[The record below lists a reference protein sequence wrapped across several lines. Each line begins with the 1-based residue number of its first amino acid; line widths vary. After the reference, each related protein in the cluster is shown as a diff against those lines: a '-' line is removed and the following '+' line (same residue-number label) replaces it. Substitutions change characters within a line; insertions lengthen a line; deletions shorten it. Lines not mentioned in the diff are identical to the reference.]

1 MFQEQDGCYEDHGTF
16 AIVDLHCDGTLQV
29 AIVPDFWL
37 FGDEG
42 ELYCS
47 YPPGSYELA
56 RKTLSSAVQYTDLSE
71 DEDLEQHLETNG
83 PNLRRS
89 MRRKKKPFSSDY
101 KFDVD
106 LHDKPSLPF
115 GGLGSPKECDK
126 GNVPSSD
133 DDPPSDDDEEHGQ
146 SLTKYLKRNKR
157 MPLSADTSSDG
168 SDLLEMEG
176 ITPSLYSFCWR
187 ILYIHTKGTSPVKV
201 NTPLQSEDE
210 SNSGTLNQSANGESQ
225 SYQDAGRNRPKNSY
239 FNQAPIVN
247 HVSRRVSVEKP
258 SSDGNRSHGQIDSA
272 LLGGNSFRRAP
283 VEHSPA
289 IKRRVR
295 ENSIPLGQPDGK
307 RQNAEPVASGSRY
320 REDSWDQVLPGCSTN
335 KHTSA
340 PSANGNRSRPIH
352 KASHGRRSTENSTD
366 IERTASKGHHHQ
378 PTPDANSNRQAPSK
392 QPAAS
397 GNSHTPKVNVNT
409 ASPRYPGVLVT
420 AKQPTSSVNYAK
432 EVRRKEAPPVGEPLR
447 RPSVS
452 QLIPNGNRRAAVDPA
467 TTPVR
472 RVSTGLN
479 NHPSSGVNDC
489 RREFIKIAGRIDTYR
504 PEVRENL
511 DPLNELPLSTL
522 EDLVAFQNA
531 LTVDERKREALAR
544 FVKNIG
550 GATESES
557 VKRAW
562 KEVVSVNVRAL
573 CNWYGVKRG
582 TIQKHKLKKSPIVL
596 AMGFAETR
604 LAATPP
610 IRHCN
615 VKQ

>member
-83 PNLRRS
+83 PNLR
-89 MRRKKKPFSSDY
+89 
-101 KFDVD
+101 
-106 LHDKPSLPF
+106 
-115 GGLGSPKECDK
+115 GLCSPKECDK

-133 DDPPSDDDEEHGQ
+133 DDPPSEDDEEHGQ
-146 SLTKYLKRNKR
+146 SLTKYFERNKG

-168 SDLLEMEG
+168 SDLLEMER
-176 ITPSLYSFCWR
+176 ITPSLPLSVG
-187 ILYIHTKGTSPVKV
+187 LPSPVKV

-225 SYQDAGRNRPKNSY
+225 SYQDAGRNHPKNCY

-258 SSDGNRSHGQIDSA
+258 SSDGNRSHVQIDSA

-289 IKRRVR
+289 IGRRVR
-295 ENSIPLGQPDGK
+295 ENSIPLGQPD
-307 RQNAEPVASGSRY
+307 
-320 REDSWDQVLPGCSTN
+320 
-335 KHTSA
+335 
-340 PSANGNRSRPIH
+340 
-352 KASHGRRSTENSTD
+352 ASHGRRSTENSTD

-378 PTPDANSNRQAPSK
+378 RTPDANSNRQAPSK

-479 NHPSSGVNDC
+479 NPPSSGVNDC
-489 RREFIKIAGRIDTYR
+489 RREVPADAVLRAVYQMN
-504 PEVRENL
+504 ENV
-511 DPLNELPLSTL
+511 NNI
-522 EDLVAFQNA
+522 QCQ
-531 LTVDERKREALAR
+531 AR

-550 GATESES
+550 GATESDS

-596 AMGFAETR
+596 AVWDGLCRNTACCHSTDSALQCETIKAFSRSAEETR
-604 LAATPP
+604 RNAARAAALTERENAEN
-610 IRHCN
+610 IEDN
-615 VKQ
+615 

>member
-1 MFQEQDGCYEDHGTF
+1 M
-16 AIVDLHCDGTLQV
+16 V
-29 AIVPDFWL
+29 ATKMK
-37 FGDEG
+37 
-42 ELYCS
+42 S
-47 YPPGSYELA
+47 
-56 RKTLSSAVQYTDLSE
+56 LSIAVQYTDLSE

-101 KFDVD
+101 EFDVD

-115 GGLGSPKECDK
+115 GGLCSPKECDK

-157 MPLSADTSSDG
+157 MPLSADTISDG

-176 ITPSLYSFCWR
+176 ITPSLPLSVG
-187 ILYIHTKGTSPVKV
+187 LPSPVKV

-210 SNSGTLNQSANGESQ
+210 SNSAANGESQ
-225 SYQDAGRNRPKNSY
+225 SYQDAGRNRPKNNY

-289 IKRRVR
+289 IGRRVR

-307 RQNAEPVASGSRY
+307 RQNAEPVASGIRY
-320 REDSWDQVLPGCSTN
+320 REDSWDQVLPGSSTN
-335 KHTSA
+335 KHTPA

-366 IERTASKGHHHQ
+366 IERTASIGHHHQ

-397 GNSHTPKVNVNT
+397 KNSHTPKVNVNT

-452 QLIPNGNRRAAVDPA
+452 QLIPNGNRRAAVDPT

-489 RREFIKIAGRIDTYR
+489 RREVPADAVLRAVYQMNENVNNIQRKVSQIAGRIDTYC

-511 DPLNELPLSTL
+511 DPLNL
-522 EDLVAFQNA
+522 D
-531 LTVDERKREALAR
+531 
-544 FVKNIG
+544 
-550 GATESES
+550 
-557 VKRAW
+557 W
-562 KEVVSVNVRAL
+562 
-573 CNWYGVKRG
+573 
-582 TIQKHKLKKSPIVL
+582 
-596 AMGFAETR
+596 R
-604 LAATPP
+604 LDPFLP
-610 IRHCN
+610 IR
-615 VKQ
+615 QDRLG